1 MSQRPTSQ
9 APGLNRRRIGDAVVT
24 VLNDGYLDLSFELLA
39 DITVAEAEA
48 MLATAHR
55 PPDPRFSVS
64 AFLVQDGTRTVLID
78 SGGGGFNGWGGKL
91 PGALAAAG
99 VAAGEIDAVL
109 LTHAHPDHI
118 GGLVGAD
125 GTPVFANAELI
136 LSDVELAFWAD
147 TARADAAPESLQPM
161 FALARAAFA
170 TYGKALRPIGS
181 GEVVPGIEFV
191 ALPGHTPGHGGY
203 RVSSGTDTLLVWG
216 DITHVPDVQ
225 IKRPEVTI
233 AFDADP
239 DQARTTRLKTLDMAA
254 AERTLIAG
262 PHLNFPGL
270 IHVVR
275 SGTGFD
281 YYEEPWCPAL
291 I

>member
-1 MSQRPTSQ
+1 MSSRPTSQ
-9 APGLNRRRIGDAVVT
+9 APGLNRRRVGDTVVT

-48 MLATAHR
+48 MLAAAHR

-64 AFLVQDGTRTVLID
+64 AFLVQDGTRTMLID
-78 SGGGGFNGWGGKL
+78 SGGGGFNGWGGRL

-99 VAAGEIDAVL
+99 VTAGDIDAVL

-125 GTPVFANAELI
+125 GAAVFANAELI

-147 TARADAAPESLQPM
+147 TARASSAPEAMRPM
-161 FALARAAFA
+161 FALARTAFA
-170 TYGKALRPIGS
+170 AYGKALRPIGS
-181 GEVVPGIEFV
+181 GEVVPGIAFV

-203 RVSSGTDTLLVWG
+203 LVSSGSDTLLVWG

-225 IKRPEVTI
+225 IKRPDVTI

-239 DQARTTRLKTLDMAA
+239 DQARTTRIKTLDMAA
-254 AERTLIAG
+254 AERILIAG

-270 IHVVR
+270 IRVVR
-275 SGTGFD
+275 SGSGFD
-281 YYEEPWCPAL
+281 YHEEPWCPAL

>member
-1 MSQRPTSQ
+1 MSSRPTSQ
-9 APGLNRRRIGDAVVT
+9 ALGLNRRRVGDTVVT

-39 DITVAEAEA
+39 DITVAETEA
-48 MLATAHR
+48 MLAAAHR

-64 AFLVQDGTRTVLID
+64 AFLVQDGRRTVLID
-78 SGGGGFNGWGGKL
+78 SGGGGFNGWGGRL
-91 PGALAAAG
+91 PDALAAAG
-99 VAAGEIDAVL
+99 VAPGEIDAVL

-118 GGLVGAD
+118 GGLVGTD
-125 GTPVFANAELI
+125 GAPVFANAELI
-136 LSDVELAFWAD
+136 LSDVELAFWSD
-147 TARADAAPESLQPM
+147 MARANAAPEAMQPM

-170 TYGKALRPIGS
+170 THDKALRPITS
-181 GEVVPGIEFV
+181 GDVVPGITFV

-203 RVSSGTDTLLVWG
+203 RISSGRDTLLVWG

-225 IKRPEVTI
+225 IKRPDVTI

-239 DQARTTRLKTLDMAA
+239 DQARATRLKTLDMAA
-254 AERTLIAG
+254 AEHILIAG

-270 IHVVR
+270 IRVVR
-275 SGTGFD
+275 SGAGFD
-281 YYEEPWCPAL
+281 FYEEPWCPAL

>member
-1 MSQRPTSQ
+1 MTSPPTSQ
-9 APGLNRRRIGDAVVT
+9 APGLNRRLVGDTVVT
-24 VLNDGYLDLSFELLA
+24 VLNDGFLDLSFELLA
-39 DITVAEAEA
+39 DITVAEVEA

-64 AFLVQDGTRTVLID
+64 AFLVQDRARTVLID

-99 VAAGEIDAVL
+99 VGPDDVDAVL

-125 GTPVFANAELI
+125 GAPVFANAELI
-136 LSDVELAFWAD
+136 LSEIELAFWAD
-147 TARADAAPESLQPM
+147 TARAASAPEGMRPM
-161 FALARAAFA
+161 FALAREAFA
-170 TYGKALRPIGS
+170 AYGKGLRPIS
-181 GEVVPGIEFV
+181 DGEVVPGIEFV

-203 RVSSGTDTLLVWG
+203 RVSSGRDALLVWG

-225 IKRPEVTI
+225 IKRPDVTI
-233 AFDADP
+233 AFDTDP
-239 DQARTTRLKTLDMAA
+239 DQARKTRLRTLEMAA
-254 AERTLIAG
+254 ADRMLIAG

-270 IHVVR
+270 IRVVR
-275 SGTGFD
+275 TRTGFD